1 MSEARFS
8 FTTKVNNDLLTVRGD
23 SGGEFATN
31 ITYLLDNA
39 EQLVEAITRLQALGA
54 AAVLIAAD
62 HAPAPVQVFP
72 SEPAP
77 VVGGWG
83 TPTVPAQAAPVAQS
97 APPAFAQATV
107 PQCVHGA
114 RTPVAKANWRAWFCP
129 TPKDTP
135 GKCEP
140 IFLDAKKDPAGW
152 NAFPV

>member
-8 FTTKVNNDLLTVRGD
+8 FTTKVNSDLLTVRGD
-23 SGGEFATN
+23 TGGEFATN

-39 EQLVEAITRLQALGA
+39 EHLVEAITRLQALGA
-54 AAVLIAAD
+54 AAALIAAD
-62 HAPAPVQVFP
+62 RAPAPVEVFP
-72 SEPAP
+72 SEPVAAVP
-77 VVGGWG
+77 AAGAWG
-83 TPTVPAQAAPVAQS
+83 TATIPPQA

-107 PQCVHGA
+107 PQCAHGP

-140 IFLDAKKDPAGW
+140 IFIDNKKDPAGW
-152 NAFPV
+152 AAFPV